1 MNTQRILT
9 LDAAMSGAA
18 GLAMI
23 AGAGVLAPWLNLPAP
38 LLQIAGAI
46 LIPWTIAL
54 ALLARGPR
62 VSSTALKAVISVNVL
77 WVAASLAL
85 LFVVSPNGWGIAFV
99 LAQAFAVAVF
109 AALQLGALKR
119 AAAA

>member
-1 MNTQRILT
+1 MNTQRILM

-38 LLQIAGAI
+38 LLQIA
-46 LIPWTIAL
+46 
-54 ALLARGPR
+54 
-62 VSSTALKAVISVNVL
+62 VSNTALKAVISVNVL
-77 WVAASLAL
+77 WVAASLAA
-85 LFVVSPNGWGIAFV
+85 LFVLSPNGWGIAFV

-109 AALQLGALKR
+109 AALQIGALKR